1 VFKAPEAEMR
11 HVAHVFN
18 LAKQDAAGYETYAER
33 LATMFK
39 DNRKLLEDVLEGLF
53 HIVKADDVLHPRA
66 EQFLAG
72 VAKRFGMNATEFA
85 YLKARHVIGAK
96 RNPYDV
102 LGVKSSVS
110 NEEHRATTLRKE
122 LNDIYRS
129 LNMPTPYSV

>member
-1 VFKAPEAEMR
+1 
-11 HVAHVFN
+11 VFN